1 MFHIMGTIQN
11 RSFECY
17 AYFQYKPWI
26 LMDKITGYKWINGL
40 NGLIDLVD
48 WVKIVWILMDNELY
62 ITKSIKIYN
71 KQKFKSNI

>member
-48 WVKIVWILMDNELY
+48 
-62 ITKSIKIYN
+62 
-71 KQKFKSNI
+71 